1 MLAACYVS
9 DGLTDSVSTL
19 FGTSEAEVNVLEAGD
34 KPCLWQWGLDS
45 LPPAQQVLRALL
57 AA

>member
-1 MLAACYVS
+1 MLAARYVS
-9 DGLTDSVSTL
+9 DGLT
-19 FGTSEAEVNVLEAGD
+19 EAEVNVLEAGD